1 MSRVELALGFDNIA
15 QLLRVILKATIGSAT
30 KKQKLSMGCDTFES
44 KLSFYLGQ
52 VLRTKQPY

>member
-30 KKQKLSMGCDTFES
+30 KKQLSMGCDIFEL